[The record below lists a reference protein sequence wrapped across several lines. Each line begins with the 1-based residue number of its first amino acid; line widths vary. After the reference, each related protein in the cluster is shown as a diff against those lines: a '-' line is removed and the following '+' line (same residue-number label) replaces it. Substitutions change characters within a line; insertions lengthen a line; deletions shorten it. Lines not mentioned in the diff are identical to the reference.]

1 MFQEYC
7 VSSVSRNL
15 KIDLDDDEKVQ
26 RVLNDFETDLFVPG
40 IILLTFVGTFS

>member
-15 KIDLDDDEKVQ
+15 KTDLDDDEEVQ
-26 RVLNDFETDLFVPG
+26 SVLNDFETDLLVPA
-40 IILLTFVGTFS
+40 IL